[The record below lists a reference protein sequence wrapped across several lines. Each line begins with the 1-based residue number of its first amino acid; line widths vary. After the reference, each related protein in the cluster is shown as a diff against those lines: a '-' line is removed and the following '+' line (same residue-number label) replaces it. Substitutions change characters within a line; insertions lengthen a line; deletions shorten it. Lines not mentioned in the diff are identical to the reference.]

1 MAAQPQPWID
11 QSLALLEQ
19 METERSALA
28 RALADVESRIE
39 NIGRSVER
47 TDVLLDEL
55 EDRSERVQKARRE
68 LRERQ
73 EQLVRAQDELWQRL
87 HALRNDRERLKA
99 AERRLSLD
107 AAIVENQ
114 GAGLPEELSGAE
126 TRRRD
131 LEHKLAHLNVL
142 RRDVAMELA
151 KLEVEMNR
159 MMSQLE
165 AMADA
170 EEDREAYPEPIPVSP
185 TRSTKLRLVTELD
198 DESRRRTRNVRA
210 LTQTFDRDEP
220 SKVTTLRFNGDLD
233 PDSELFLDEEER
245 SASLAAL
252 DLHPEVG
259 PQVGSEQARVGTEAL
274 GDVALV
280 TPVAPTHWIEEEDA
294 GEAAIVRWP
303 AWWTQRRNQAI
314 AAGAALGMALLVWA
328 LSAGGGGSATPDSG
342 TAMAGV
348 VPAAASQTTSSGR
361 DVTIIPSAPV
371 EPDPNDFA
379 VPAPAADSPE
389 ALQPTDAA
397 PERVTTSRPVARRAA
412 RRGKTAS
419 PAAASQ
425 AEPARPTKRIELRAD
440 DDPLAGL

>member
-28 RALADVESRIE
+28 RALADIESRIE
-39 NIGRSVER
+39 NIGCSVDR

-55 EDRSERVQKARRE
+55 EERSERVQKARRE

-73 EQLVRAQDELWQRL
+73 EQITRAQDELWQRL

-99 AERRLSLD
+99 AERRLALD

-114 GAGLPEELSGAE
+114 GAGLPEELSSAE
-126 TRRRD
+126 QRRRD

-170 EEDREAYPEPIPVSP
+170 EEDRAGHPEPIPVSY
-185 TRSTKLRLVTELD
+185 TRSTKLRLVTEID

-210 LTQTFDRDEP
+210 LNTASFDKEEP
-220 SKVTTLRFNGDLD
+220 SKVTTLRFNGDLA

-245 SASLAAL
+245 SASLAELGLA
-252 DLHPEVG
+252 PEPAPVA
-259 PQVGSEQARVGTEAL
+259 PAEQAAEA
-274 GDVALV
+274 AL
-280 TPVAPTHWIEEEDA
+280 PVAPTPEAIEPMHWIEEDDSSAAA
-294 GEAAIVRWP
+294 GVRWP
-303 AWWTQRRNQAI
+303 AWWTQRRNQGI
-314 AAGAALGMALLVWA
+314 AAGAVAAVGLHAWA
-328 LSAGGGGSATPDSG
+328 LSAMGGSDAPASG

-348 VPAAASQTTSSGR
+348 VPVAASEGGAAGP
-361 DVTIIPSAPV
+361 VTVIPSAPV

-379 VPAPAADSPE
+379 APAPAAIALPDSEEPR
-389 ALQPTDAA
+389 DA
-397 PERVTTSRPVARRAA
+397 VGTTESRPRSPARRSAP
-412 RRGKTAS
+412 RRGRVSTPSNDAS
-419 PAAASQ
+419 
-425 AEPARPTKRIELRAD
+425 EPARPAKRIQLRAD